1 LEWSF
6 GQGEVYFM
14 NNNILRV
21 TQAQMMILLAMNQ
34 VNEQTFVDLMNVTGL
49 RRNDMINGL
58 SGLVTKGILVSPNTQ
73 I

>member
-1 LEWSF
+1 
-6 GQGEVYFM
+6 M